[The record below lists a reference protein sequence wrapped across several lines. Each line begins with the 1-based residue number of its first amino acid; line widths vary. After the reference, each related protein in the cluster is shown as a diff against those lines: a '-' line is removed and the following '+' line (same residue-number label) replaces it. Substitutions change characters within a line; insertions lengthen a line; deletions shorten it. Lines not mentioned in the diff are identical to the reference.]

1 MLRATNEQNLFSTRC
16 FIQGK
21 RLGWTMNSYPQALS
35 TGVQNLWD
43 TPKPMRKVI
52 QRLTGGCTLDAY
64 SQHPEFRDLDKNE
77 VSFSYLVKKKR
88 DRKKL
93 RWLLLITSVFA
104 TIGAS
109 PVNAAAYSVDHLKLY
124 AHSRLVDYKEFQCF
138 NKIITKES
146 RWSHSARNGSH
157 YGLGQMRSTWYRD
170 LDPYKQIDATIKY
183 NRIRYQSQCKAWAW
197 HVKHGWY

>member
-1 MLRATNEQNLFSTRC
+1 MKSS
-16 FIQGK
+16 QGK
-21 RLGWTMNSYPQALS
+21 SYPQAVS

-52 QRLTGGCTLDAY
+52 RRLTGGCTLDAY

-109 PVNAAAYSVDHLKLY
+109 PAPAATYSIDHLKLY
-124 AHSRLVDYKEFQCF
+124 AHSRLLDYKEFQCF
-138 NKIITKES
+138 NKIITQES
-146 RWSHSARNGSH
+146 RWSYTARNGSH
-157 YGLGQMRSTWYRD
+157 YGLGQMRSKHYRD
-170 LDPYKQIDATIKY
+170 LDPYRQIDATIRY
-183 NRIRYQSQCKAWAW
+183 NQTRYVTQCKAWAF
-197 HVKHGWY
+197 HLKHGYY